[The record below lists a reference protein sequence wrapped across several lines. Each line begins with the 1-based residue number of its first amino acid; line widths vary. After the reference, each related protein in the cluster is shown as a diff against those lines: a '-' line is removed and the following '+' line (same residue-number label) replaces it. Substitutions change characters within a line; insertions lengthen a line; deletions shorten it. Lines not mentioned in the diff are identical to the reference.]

1 MSKRLAFLCV
11 CLLVLGAIVDA
22 SAAST
27 IKVTCSGSLTDTPTD
42 GVTLGQCDLNFISI
56 KEMTEIEN
64 ACGIP
69 GTVDSPAENE
79 CRIRAVVS
87 PNSTRAADHRNLYR
101 VLEVWSVDR
110 R

>member
-1 MSKRLAFLCV
+1 MSKRTYLCIFLLA
-11 CLLVLGAIVDA
+11 LVPIADA

-27 IKVTCSGSLTDTPTD
+27 IKVTCSGSLTNTPTD
-42 GVTLGQCDLNFISI
+42 GVTLDQCDLNFISV

-69 GTVDSPAENE
+69 GTVDLPAENQ
-79 CRIRAVVS
+79 CRIRAIVS

-101 VLEVWSVDR
+101 VLEIWSVDR